1 MGYAGRMNM
10 NEILRLM
17 IDYNG
22 KDVRRINHALKVY
35 SFAQYIADREGC
47 DADIAGIIG
56 CAAILHD
63 IGIHNAEKKFNST
76 AGNYQEAEGMIVA
89 SALLETVSID
99 ADAKN
104 RVLYLIGH
112 HHSYH
117 KIDGIDF
124 RILVEADF
132 LVNIFEDGMD
142 GNAIPD
148 VRERIF
154 RTSAGKELLD
164 SLY

>member
-1 MGYAGRMNM
+1 MEMH
-10 NEILRLM
+10 EILGLM
-17 IDYNG
+17 IRYNG

-35 SFAQYIADREGC
+35 SFAQYIAEKEGC
-47 DADIAGIIG
+47 DAGAAEIIG

-63 IGIHNAEKKFNST
+63 IGIHNAERKYGST
-76 AGNYQEAEGMIVA
+76 AGNLQEAEGVIVA
-89 SALLETVSID
+89 SSLLEPVLMD
-99 ADAKN
+99 GEAKN

-112 HHSYH
+112 HHSYQR
-117 KIDGIDF
+117 IDGTDF

-142 GNAIPD
+142 KGAVLA
-148 VRERIF
+148 VREGIF
-154 RTSAGKELLD
+154 RTAAGIELLD